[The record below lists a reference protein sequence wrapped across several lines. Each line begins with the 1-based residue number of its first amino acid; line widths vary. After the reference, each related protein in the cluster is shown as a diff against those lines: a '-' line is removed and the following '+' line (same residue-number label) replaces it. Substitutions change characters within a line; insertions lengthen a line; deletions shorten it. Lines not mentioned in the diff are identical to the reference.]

1 MTNPSVQ
8 EVVKLSQ
15 DYNLIPV
22 VKRLLADMET
32 PIRLFQ
38 RFAERDRA
46 FLLESVEG
54 GKQWARYSFIGSD
67 PFLMISGKRVRLT

>member
-22 VKRLLADMET
+22 VKRSLADMET

-67 PFLMISGKRVRLT
+67 PFFNDIGKKGCD